1 MYRCSLVT
9 NTVLPDGPIQHIH
22 IQLGCW
28 QNLGVDIHP
37 SLYQFP
43 HYTIYFSQVQRTFVK
58 NYTLSILVTVDAD
71 CSKGFIYDWNAKK
84 KDLGD
89 FFLIQMSS
97 CMLCISKHDLP
108 LTAPVF
114 NPFETFFF
122 PFLLLLVSK
131 ATIFLFHLINHNMV
145 GFISAAWKS
154 KIFEDIIWF
163 DI

>member
-1 MYRCSLVT
+1 M
-9 NTVLPDGPIQHIH
+9 
-22 IQLGCW
+22 QLGNQYSASRW
-28 QNLGVDIHP
+28 SHPTYPYPAGLLAEFGLHP

-43 HYTIYFSQVQRTFVK
+43 HYTIYFSQVQRAFVK
-58 NYTLSILVTVDAD
+58 NFTLSLLLTVDAD

-97 CMLCISKHDLP
+97 CMLCISKPDLP

-114 NPFETFFF
+114 NPFETFLV

-131 ATIFLFHLINHNMV
+131 AILFLFHLINRNMV

>member
-1 MYRCSLVT
+1 MYRWSLVIGR
-9 NTVLPDGPIQHIH
+9 VLGDGSIQHIH
-22 IQLGCW
+22 IQLDCW
-28 QNLGVDIHP
+28 QNLFVDIHP
-37 SLYQFP
+37 PLYQFRL
-43 HYTIYFSQVQRTFVK
+43 YTIFFSQVQRALVK
-58 NYTLSILVTVDAD
+58 NYTLSLLLTVDAD
-71 CSKGFIYDWNAKK
+71 CLKGFIYDWNAKK

-122 PFLLLLVSK
+122 PFLWLLVSK
-131 ATIFLFHLINHNMV
+131 VTLFLFHLINHNMV